1 MAKAVHAPNLAT
13 SATLGEGARAILNDA
28 VRLFAEKGFDAISM
42 NDIANAAGVSKANIF
57 HHFSNKETLY
67 LEVLRKACEVTTQ
80 NIQEL
85 HFAFLRRMYL
95 ATVFTNLSLFCQ
107 MHRRRVR

>member
-1 MAKAVHAPNLAT
+1 MTQVVHVPDLPTTAT
-13 SATLGEGARAILNDA
+13 MSEGARAILNDA

-42 NDIANAAGVSKANIF
+42 NDIAKAADVSKANIF

-85 HFAFLRRMYL
+85 HFAKGSFKKRLSDFMSEI
-95 ATVFTNLSLFCQ
+95 TV
-107 MHRRRVR
+107 